1 MRVKRKNKSIK
12 NTTDISMLVES
23 ITKEDIFEY
32 DENKIIESLIH
43 ETALSI
49 DKAKDI
55 AKEVTNQL
63 QKLNL
68 QTITP
73 SLIRNFVNVVL
84 YNKGY
89 NDELKSD
96 TEITLPIADLES
108 MIECQNNE
116 NGNTPHNP
124 ESINLSISEY
134 ILKQYA
140 LKKVYSKEV
149 AEFHLS
155 GDGHIHDMGM
165 VDRFYCSGHSP
176 EYIKKYG
183 LKNIPNIP
191 STSKPANGAEVLA
204 RHLSSATLFYTSLFA
219 GAV

>member
-73 SLIRNFVNVVL
+73 S
-84 YNKGY
+84 
-89 NDELKSD
+89 
-96 TEITLPIADLES
+96 
-108 MIECQNNE
+108 
-116 NGNTPHNP
+116 
-124 ESINLSISEY
+124 
-134 ILKQYA
+134 
-140 LKKVYSKEV
+140 
-149 AEFHLS
+149 
-155 GDGHIHDMGM
+155 
-165 VDRFYCSGHSP
+165 
-176 EYIKKYG
+176 
-183 LKNIPNIP
+183 
-191 STSKPANGAEVLA
+191 
-204 RHLSSATLFYTSLFA
+204 
-219 GAV
+219 